1 MKSFRL
7 NATIA
12 AATIS
17 LVSGFQ
23 FQAFAFEPD
32 YLCFV
37 TTGAGEV
44 LDLSQS
50 LCTNKSATSSIATL
64 DKAFIEAY
72 KNQAMQY
79 ADVRDNLLAKI
90 QQSPEANIAAAK
102 GVCND
107 LEAGIS
113 LEEIQEHQSEGHEA
127 KADEVNSEIV
137 NRLATQYYCPGV

>member
-1 MKSFRL
+1 MNFRL

-12 AATIS
+12 AAAIS

-23 FQAFAFEPD
+23 FQAFASEPG

-37 TTGAGEV
+37 TTGTGEV
-44 LDLSQS
+44 LDLSQD
-50 LCTNKSATSSIATL
+50 LCADKATKPSMAAL

-72 KNQAMQY
+72 KSQAMQH
-79 ADVRDNLLAKI
+79 ADVRDNLLTQI
-90 QQSPEANIAAAK
+90 QQSPEATIATAK

-113 LEEIQEHQSEGHEA
+113 LEEIQEDQSEGHEA
-127 KADEVNSEIV
+127 KADEVNSKIV
-137 NRLATQYYCPGV
+137 NQLAKQYYCPGIQ

>member
-1 MKSFRL
+1 MNFRL

-12 AATIS
+12 AAAIS

-23 FQAFAFEPD
+23 FQAFAAEPD

-44 LDLSQS
+44 LDLSQA
-50 LCTNKSATSSIATL
+50 LCADKATKSPMASL

-72 KNQAMQY
+72 KDQAMQH
-79 ADVRDNLLAKI
+79 ADVRDNLIANI
-90 QQSPEANIAAAK
+90 QQSPEASIAAAK

-107 LEAGIS
+107 LEAGIT
-113 LEEIQEHQSEGHEA
+113 LAEIKEAQSEDHEA
-127 KADEVNSEIV
+127 KADEVNSDIL
-137 NRLATQYYCPGV
+137 NKLATQYYCPGVQ